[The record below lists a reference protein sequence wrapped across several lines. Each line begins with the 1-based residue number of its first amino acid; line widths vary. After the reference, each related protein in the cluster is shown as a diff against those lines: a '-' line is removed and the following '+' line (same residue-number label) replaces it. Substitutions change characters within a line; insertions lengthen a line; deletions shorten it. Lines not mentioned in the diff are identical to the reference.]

1 MSQNT
6 STTNETSPG
15 QILTRDKNMEIAFL
29 RPRSSKF
36 LNLSG
41 VSLALTRPKN
51 CFIIF
56 SFFLS
61 SSDDDNVKSIIDR
74 KVLKESFFEM
84 STKVSVSL

>member
-41 VSLALTRPKN
+41 VRLALTRPKN